1 MSLKVV
7 LISAL
12 CMCTCCRNEVLH
24 SVGRG
29 RCLFIDQTK
38 KLGDGGIPTLQM

>member
-12 CMCTCCRNEVLH
+12 CMCTGGRNGDVLQ
-24 SVGRG
+24 SVGCG
-29 RCLFIDQTK
+29 RCLFTHQTK
-38 KLGDGGIPTLQM
+38 S

>member
-12 CMCTCCRNEVLH
+12 CMCTGCRNGEVLQ

-29 RCLFIDQTK
+29 RCLLIKQK
-38 KLGDGGIPTLQM
+38 S